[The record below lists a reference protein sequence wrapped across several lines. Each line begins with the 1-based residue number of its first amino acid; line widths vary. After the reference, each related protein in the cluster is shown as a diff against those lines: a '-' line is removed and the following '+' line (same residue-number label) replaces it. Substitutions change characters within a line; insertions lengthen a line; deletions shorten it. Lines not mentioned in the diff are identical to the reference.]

1 MVLLNGTVLASTA
14 SASATS
20 ATGTC
25 LKQEEE
31 SYLRKLKE
39 INDGVKS
46 LKLKQISYFLQAAFI
61 TRLFAGFIS

>member
-1 MVLLNGTVLASTA
+1 MELLNGRSIESPAEA

-20 ATGTC
+20 ATDTC

-46 LKLKQISYFLQAAFI
+46 LKLK
-61 TRLFAGFIS
+61 